1 MKKTN
6 YCWLTG
12 STIFGLLLLSGC
24 LGGQPSPDYFYR
36 LHVPDPSTRL
46 DPSPLNGTLQVT
58 RPWANA
64 LTSERHLVYRKDGNT
79 SQLNHH
85 AYHRWVDSP
94 TLLFQQEMTQYLRK
108 AGLAQQVVTPEM
120 RTKAD
125 YALSCR
131 IARLERVLD
140 QSPRVILELE
150 LGITSMKDR
159 RTLLLRTYREEQ
171 QTKDLEVAASIK
183 AYNQALANIL
193 HRFITDTSKL
203 SFVQLTDANL

>member
-1 MKKTN
+1 M
-6 YCWLTG
+6 
-12 STIFGLLLLSGC
+12 
-24 LGGQPSPDYFYR
+24 
-36 LHVPDPSTRL
+36 
-46 DPSPLNGTLQVT
+46 T
-58 RPWANA
+58 RPRANA

-94 TLLFQQEMTQYLRK
+94 TLLLQQEMTQYLRK
-108 AGLAQQVVTPEM
+108 AGLASQVVTPEM

-131 IARLERVLD
+131 IAKLERVLD

-159 RTLLLRTYREEQ
+159 QTLLLRTYREEN
-171 QTKDLEVAASIK
+171 QTMDLEVATSVK
-183 AYNQALANIL
+183 AYNQALSNIL
-193 HRFITDTSKL
+193 DRFITDTSKL
-203 SFVQLTDANL
+203 SLLQLTDASL

>member
-1 MKKTN
+1 MQS
-6 YCWLTG
+6 LIRLG
-12 STIFGLLLLSGC
+12 RVTIIIACLLAANGC

-36 LHVPDPSTRL
+36 LHVPDPTTHF
-46 DPSPLNGTLQVT
+46 DPSPLQGTLQVT
-58 RPWANA
+58 RPLADA
-64 LTSERHLVYRKDGNT
+64 LTSERHLVYRKEGST

-94 TLLFQQEMTQYLRK
+94 TRLLQQEMTQYLRK

-120 RTKAD
+120 RTTVD

-131 IARLERVLD
+131 IARLERVID

-159 RTLLLRTYREEQ
+159 RTVLLGTYREEEP
-171 QTKDLEVAASIK
+171 TTDLEVGTSIE
-183 AYNQALANIL
+183 AYNQALSTIL
-193 HRFITDTSKL
+193 HRFLTDASKL
-203 SFVQLTDANL
+203 SLLKLTDTKL

>member
-1 MKKTN
+1 MKRTI
-6 YCWLTG
+6 YCLLGG

-24 LGGQPSPDYFYR
+24 LSGQPSPDYFYR
-36 LHVPDPSTRL
+36 LNLPDPTTRL

-58 RPWANA
+58 RPWADA
-64 LTSERHLVYRKDGNT
+64 LTAERHLVYRKDGNA

-94 TLLFQQEMTQYLRK
+94 TLLLQQEMTQYLRK
-108 AGLAQQVVTPEM
+108 AGLAPQVVTPKM

-125 YALSCR
+125 YVLSCR
-131 IARLERVLD
+131 IAKLERVLD

-159 RTLLLRTYREEQ
+159 RTILLRTYREEL
-171 QTKDLEVAASIK
+171 QTRNLEVAASIK
-183 AYNQALANIL
+183 GYNQALSNIL
-193 HRFITDTSKL
+193 HHFMTDASKL
-203 SFVQLTDANL
+203 SLLQLTNANL

>member
-1 MKKTN
+1 MKRTI

-12 STIFGLLLLSGC
+12 SPIFGLLLLSGC

-36 LHVPDPSTRL
+36 LNLPDPATHL

-58 RPWANA
+58 RPWTDA

-79 SQLNHH
+79 AQLNHH

-94 TLLFQQEMTQYLRK
+94 TLLLQQEMTQYLRK
-108 AGLAQQVVTPEM
+108 AGFAPQVVTPKM

-131 IARLERVLD
+131 IAKLERVLD
-140 QSPRVILELE
+140 QSPRIILELE
-150 LGITSMKDR
+150 LGITSLKNR
-159 RTLLLRTYREEQ
+159 RMLLLRTYREEI
-171 QTKDLEVAASIK
+171 QTRNLEVAASIK
-183 AYNQALANIL
+183 AYNQALSNIL

-203 SFVQLTDANL
+203 SLLQLTDANL

>member
-1 MKKTN
+1 MKRTI
-6 YCWLTG
+6 YFLLRG

-24 LGGQPSPDYFYR
+24 LSGQPSPDYFYR
-36 LHVPDPSTRL
+36 LNLPDPATRL

-58 RPWANA
+58 RPWADA
-64 LTSERHLVYRKDGNT
+64 LTAERHLVYRKDGNA

-94 TLLFQQEMTQYLRK
+94 TLLLQQEMTQYLRK
-108 AGLAQQVVTPEM
+108 AGLAPQVVTPKM

-125 YALSCR
+125 YVLSCR
-131 IARLERVLD
+131 IAKLERVLD

-159 RTLLLRTYREEQ
+159 RTILLRTYREEL
-171 QTKDLEVAASIK
+171 QTRNAEVAASIK
-183 AYNQALANIL
+183 GYNQALSNIL
-193 HRFITDTSKL
+193 HRFMTDASKL
-203 SFVQLTDANL
+203 SLLQLTDANL

>member
-1 MKKTN
+1 MKRTN
-6 YCWLTG
+6 FCWLTG

-193 HRFITDTSKL
+193 NRFITDTSKL

>member
-1 MKKTN
+1 MKRTI
-6 YCWLTG
+6 YFWLTG
-12 STIFGLLLLSGC
+12 SPIFGLLLLSGC

-36 LHVPDPSTRL
+36 LNLPDPATHL

-58 RPWANA
+58 RPWADA

-94 TLLFQQEMTQYLRK
+94 TLLLQQEMTQYLRK
-108 AGLAQQVVTPEM
+108 AGLATQVVTPKM

-131 IARLERVLD
+131 IAKLERVLD

-159 RTLLLRTYREEQ
+159 RMLLLRTYREER
-171 QTKDLEVAASIK
+171 QTRNLKVATSIK
-183 AYNQALANIL
+183 AYNQALSNIL
-193 HRFITDTSKL
+193 HRFMTDTSKL
-203 SFVQLTDANL
+203 SLLQLTDANL

>member
-1 MKKTN
+1 MKRTN
-6 YCWLTG
+6 FCWLTG